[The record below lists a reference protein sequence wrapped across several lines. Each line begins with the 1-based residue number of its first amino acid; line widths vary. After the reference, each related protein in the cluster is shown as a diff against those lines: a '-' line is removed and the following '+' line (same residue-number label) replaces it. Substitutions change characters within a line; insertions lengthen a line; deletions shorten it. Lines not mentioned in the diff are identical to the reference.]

1 MPGFI
6 NSVVSA
12 SGGRAPISHIADK
25 IYAFSWFTGI
35 VVSMSVYYL
44 LNIIWPAAGN
54 KTKERFFEVDESEYE
69 EYGLASSPKSTVNF
83 AEQSPDEGD
92 LDDIKKASGEE
103 TTSHVVD
110 VAELRA

>member
-12 SGGRAPISHIADK
+12 GGGSAPISHIADK

-44 LNIIWPAAGN
+44 LNMIWPAAGN
-54 KTKERFFEVDESEYE
+54 RAKQRFQEIDESEYE
-69 EYGLASSPKSTVNF
+69 EYGLANSTVSYV
-83 AEQSPDEGD
+83 EQSPEEGE
-92 LDDIKKASGEE
+92 LDDVKKANGEE
-103 TTSHVVD
+103 TTSRVVD

>member
-12 SGGRAPISHIADK
+12 GGGSAPISHIADK

-35 VVSMSVYYL
+35 IVSMSVYYL
-44 LNIIWPAAGN
+44 LNMIWPAAGN
-54 KTKERFFEVDESEYE
+54 RTKERFLEVDESEYE
-69 EYGLASSPKSTVNF
+69 EYGLASSPKSTVNYT
-83 AEQSPDEGD
+83 EQSPEEAD
-92 LDDIKKASGEE
+92 LDDIKKANGEE